1 MPGESG
7 CGSEKVVRGYFSG
20 KVTFEQGLDGDTV
33 WHYLGDECCSENSK
47 CEGPEVGACLAY
59 PRTTK
64 EVMRWDKY
72 CGGWGDADYRVPG
85 PLVGLW
91 LVLWAGSPWR
101 FWEEGH
107 DLPSVWLAPPSYM
120 ENRWQGRDCSLV
132 GDRGPGEAM
141 LAWGEE
147 VRSWTYLKIEP
158 VWHAVTQTWECER
171 TSEQCRPLTD
181 VYLLNFKNQFTT
193 FI

>member
-101 FWEEGH
+101 FCEEGH

-132 GDRGPGEAM
+132 GRPWPRRG
-141 LAWGEE
+141 
-147 VRSWTYLKIEP
+147 
-158 VWHAVTQTWECER
+158 HAGMGRRGQILDISEDR
-171 TSEQCRPLTD
+171 TSVTCCYTD
-181 VYLLNFKNQFTT
+181 LRVWENIWTV
-193 FI
+193 